1 MRLFCGLPFE
11 WWINPKEKLD
21 LNKNEVVLIRPSS
34 IGDVL
39 FVTPIAKKIK
49 QLNPK
54 IKVRV
59 MTRLGELLV
68 NNPYIDSIENSSVE
82 EISVLKCQKFFMA
95 YEFNPERNAVKA
107 YGRRLGLKI
116 SDIKPEL
123 FLTDKER
130 LNRYW
135 LSKKLGK
142 FILIHAEC
150 DWKSRRWSLIY
161 WQELIEKLR
170 KYNLDIVNLTKKGS
184 IAFSNIHNF
193 WGIRNLR
200 DVMAIIREAELLIT
214 IDSGIMNMG
223 VALDKPV
230 VSIFTITEPEKRLP
244 EKWVKTA
251 VCNEGISRGYHHR
264 RKPVPVEFDISDKEY
279 ERCSPD
285 FDDITPD
292 KVMAKV
298 KEILG

>member
-49 QLNPK
+49 QSNPK
-54 IKVRV
+54 IKVRI

-95 YEFNPERNAVKA
+95 YEFDPERNAVKA
-107 YGRRLGLKI
+107 YGKRLGLKI
-116 SDIKPEL
+116 NDIKPEL
-123 FLTDKER
+123 FLTDKEK
-130 LNRYW
+130 LNRNW
-135 LSKKLGK
+135 LPKKLGK

-150 DWKSRRWSLIY
+150 DWKSRRWSLTY

-170 KYNLDIVNLTKKGS
+170 KYNLDIVNLTKRGS
-184 IAFSNIHNF
+184 IAFSNTQNF

-200 DVMAIIREAELLIT
+200 DIMSIIREAELLIT

-244 EKWVKTA
+244 EKWMKMA
-251 VCNEGISRGYHHR
+251 VCNEGISRGYQIGRAH
-264 RKPVPVEFDISDKEY
+264 V
-279 ERCSPD
+279 
-285 FDDITPD
+285 
-292 KVMAKV
+292 
-298 KEILG
+298 